1 MDAFFY
7 KERIIK
13 MADQNIT
20 ELPVK
25 TSSGITSSDYM
36 LGIDSAEG
44 YQMLIR
50 DLGDYIIRNVQVNT
64 IAGSNQTLKNALDT
78 LNSNKLGQIPR
89 CKDITSYFTDG
100 TLWNRISGTG
110 YPHAYYDIQPGDY
123 IDMGRT
129 ITCPNIQQD
138 TYGTVGSRYVT
149 VVSLGGLQ
157 GNGDSSAVTY
167 NHLVMVPGQG
177 LGGSQHFG
185 RHRMNPTNT
194 TEGGYVG
201 SQMFTDILG
210 AVVSAGSVATGA
222 TINQQ
227 LYYVFGSHLKT
238 TRELLS
244 NAVGTSL
251 YNRFGSATG
260 ASSGG
265 AWTSVQACLM
275 SEVEVY
281 GSVVWSS
288 SAYDTGSACK
298 QFELFAQSKA
308 AINNRSAYYW
318 LKDVA
323 SSSTFAAVYNYGYAY
338 YRGASGADHFV
349 RPRFIIA

>member
-1 MDAFFY
+1 
-7 KERIIK
+7 
-13 MADQNIT
+13 MAEQNIT

-44 YQMLIR
+44 YQMLIK

-64 IAGSNQTLKNALDT
+64 IAGANQTLKAALDT

-149 VVSLGGLQ
+149 VVSLGGLR

-251 YNRFGSATG
+251 YNRSGSATG
-260 ASSGG
+260 ASSGW

-323 SSSTFAAVYNYGYAY
+323 SSSFFARVSDYGFANCYS
-338 YRGASGADHFV
+338 ASDASYFV